1 MPTKKTTLM
10 EILIIIALIVAGLIL
25 FLIEVFLVPGITLA
39 GIASACSLLYAIY
52 YAFSDMGMQ
61 AGFVTLGIVVLGII
75 GITVWVMRSK
85 TVDRLSLKKELNYQ
99 HNPLRD
105 IQIKAGDCGISTT
118 RLTLI
123 GNADINGYLI
133 EVQSADGFIDEGTPI
148 EVTRIDNNTVYV
160 KRAGN

>member
-1 MPTKKTTLM
+1 M

-75 GITVWVMRSK
+75 GVTVWVMRSK

-99 HNPLRD
+99 HTPLRD

-123 GNADINGYLI
+123 GNADINGHLI

>member
-1 MPTKKTTLM
+1 M

-25 FLIEVFLVPGITLA
+25 FFIEAFLVPGITFA

-61 AGFVTLGIVVLGII
+61 AGFITLGVVALGIVGV
-75 GITVWVMRSK
+75 TVWVMRSK
-85 TVDRLSLKKELNYQ
+85 TVDRLSLKKEIDYR
-99 HNPLRD
+99 HDPLKNMS
-105 IQIKAGDCGISTT
+105 IKIGDRGTSAT

-123 GNADINGYLI
+123 GNADINGHLI

-148 EVTRIDNNTVYV
+148 EVVRINNNTVYV
-160 KRAGN
+160 KRAEN